1 MAKVLFG
8 PIVSEARNKEGSVV
22 FSRGPYG
29 AYTRP
34 WVEPDQTETAARH
47 AAKDRMAAAAA
58 AWNNS
63 LTPAQRAAWEVFAK
77 LLDYRDTFGARKNH
91 SGRTPFLQQYLY
103 LDNLGLATLTN
114 PPPSTNRLSLKTA
127 ALTLNSDT
135 ATLILT
141 LTWPAGQAQP
151 PVIIYATP
159 GLNAAVNFPGHRF
172 RQIATLGSAVAY
184 PYNLWALYTT
194 VLPLPEAGQRVFTAA
209 RPIHPTTGL
218 AGTKLTTS
226 ALDAGTGVPMYAK
239 ITTLTNAQIQA
250 LPTTAITIVPAV
262 AGKLI
267 VPVIVV
273 LQLDA
278 AAAAYGNISAG
289 SGNHLYCNCAAR
301 QTCAQRNDAFLNAA
315 VKRTC
320 YLPARVAL
328 DAVPPTNAEQF
339 HGASNDADIEG
350 TDLTLNCVNAAGNF
364 TLGNA
369 ANTLKVTTYYQ
380 LIDAI

>member
-1 MAKVLFG
+1 MAKILFG

-34 WVEPDQTETAARH
+34 WVDPDQTETAARKT
-47 AAKDRMAAAAA
+47 AKDRMAAAAA

-77 LLDYRDTFGARKNH
+77 LLDYRDTLAARKNH
-91 SGRTPFLQQYLY
+91 AGRTPFIQQYLY
-103 LDNLGLATLTN
+103 LSNLGLATLTN
-114 PPPSTNRLSLKTA
+114 PPPSTNRLSLQTA

-135 ATLILT
+135 ATLNLT
-141 LTWPAGQAQP
+141 LTWPPGQAQP
-151 PVIIYATP
+151 PAIIYATP
-159 GLNAAVNFPGHRF
+159 GLNAAANFPGHRF

-184 PYNLWALYTT
+184 PYNLWTNYTN
-194 VLPLPEAGQRVFTAA
+194 VFPLPEAGQRVFTAA

-218 AGTKLTTS
+218 AGTKLTAS
-226 ALDAGTGVPMYAK
+226 ALDAGTGVPMYAR

-267 VPVIVV
+267 VPVMVI

-278 AAAAYGNISAG
+278 TSAAYGNISAG
-289 SGNHLYCNCAAR
+289 AGNHLYCNCAAR
-301 QTCAQRNDAFLNAA
+301 QTIAQRNDAFLNAA
-315 VKRTC
+315 LKRTC
-320 YLPARVAL
+320 YLPSRVAL

-339 HGASNDADIEG
+339 HGASNDPDLEG

>member
-1 MAKVLFG
+1 MAKIVFG

-34 WVEPDQTETAARH
+34 WVDPDQTETAARQT
-47 AAKDRMAAAAA
+47 AKDRMAAAAA

-63 LTPAQRAAWEVFAK
+63 LTAAQRAAWEVFAK
-77 LLDYRDTFGARKNH
+77 LLDYPDTLAARKDH
-91 SGRTPFLQQYLY
+91 AGRTPFIQQYLY
-103 LDNLGLATLTN
+103 LSNLGLATLTN
-114 PPPSTNRLSLKTA
+114 PPASTNRLSLQTA

-135 ATLILT
+135 PTLNLT
-141 LTWPAGQAQP
+141 LTWPPGQAQP

-159 GLNAAVNFPGHRF
+159 ALNAAVNFPGHRF
-172 RQIATLGSAVAY
+172 RQIATLTSAVGY
-184 PYNLWALYTT
+184 PYNLWTNYTD
-194 VLPLPEAGQRVFTAA
+194 VFPLPEAGQRVFTAA

-226 ALDAGTGVPMYAK
+226 ALDAGTGVPMYEK

-250 LPTTAITIVPAV
+250 LPTTPITIVPAV
-262 AGKLI
+262 VGKLI
-267 VPVIVV
+267 VPIMVS

-278 AAAAYGNISAG
+278 TAGAYGNISAG
-289 SGNHLYCNCAAR
+289 AGNHLYCNCAAR
-301 QTCAQRNDAFLNAA
+301 QTVAQRNDGFLNAA

-320 YLPARVAL
+320 YLPSRVAL

-339 HGASNDADIEG
+339 HGASNDPDLEG

-364 TLGNA
+364 NLGNA
-369 ANTLKVTTYYQ
+369 ANTLKVTTHYQ
-380 LIDAI
+380 LINAI